1 MTTIVANLEGM
12 AADTRVSEE
21 GAPHYPATKI
31 FRIGNSLFGTAGHG
45 DMCLVMVEWLK
56 TAQRSR
62 MALYKQ
68 WAEYDRDQFVLLEL
82 RHPGELYRWSGWG
95 LPERIRKDRFA
106 IGSGAFSA
114 LSAYDAVASFHTE
127 KQPITAEQLLR
138 VSVKAGCQLDQYSGD
153 PIEYVP
159 LKLKSRRKR

>member
-12 AADTRVSEE
+12 AADTRVSED

-45 DMCLVMVEWLK
+45 DMCLVMIEWLK

-68 WAEYDRDQFVLLEL
+68 FADYDRDQIVLLEL
-82 RHPGELYRWSGWG
+82 RLPGELYRWTGWG
-95 LPERIRKDRFA
+95 LPERILADRFA
-106 IGSGAFSA
+106 VGSGAFA
-114 LSAYDAVASFHTE
+114 AISAYDHGASLE
-127 KQPITAEQLLR
+127 EA
-138 VSVKAGCQLDQYSGD
+138 VKAGADYDLYTGA
-153 PIEYVP
+153 PIQIEM
-159 LKLKSRRKR
+159 LKVTSRKRRARS

>member
-21 GAPHYPATKI
+21 GAPFYQATKI

-68 WAEYDRDQFVLLEL
+68 WADYDRDQLVLLEL
-82 RHPGELYRWSGWG
+82 RLPGELYRWTGWG
-95 LPERIRKDRFA
+95 LPERILSERWA
-106 IGSGAFSA
+106 VGSGATAA
-114 LSAYDAVASFHTE
+114 L
-127 KQPITAEQLLR
+127 TALDHGADLEEA
-138 VSVKAGCQLDQYSGD
+138 VKAATEYDQYSGA
-153 PIEYVP
+153 PIQVEM
-159 LKLKSRRKR
+159 LKVTSRKRKRG